1 MKKLFFLCAFLFM
14 SMQIQ
19 AQMCIVVIADPVD
32 VSEDNCYNGTD
43 RVIITID
50 PYGGQSYTCIPKS
63 GINGGLSALN
73 SHLNSIIAEGYKIT
87 HYIGSAGSS
96 SSASASSSIDKKKSL
111 FAAAKQTAA
120 DKLIAVG
127 DRVLFD
133 YDSATLDS
141 SAKILLDAQSRFL
154 RANTDLNFIIEGHC
168 DERGTREYN
177 LALGEQRATAVRDY
191 LVIQGIDPDRIKV
204 ISYGKEKPAVV
215 GSNTMA
221 WSKNRRAVTIIE

>member
-1 MKKLFFLCAFLFM
+1 MNKK
-14 SMQIQ
+14 I
-19 AQMCIVVIADPVD
+19 IALIGAVAL
-32 VSEDNCYNGTD
+32 
-43 RVIITID
+43 
-50 PYGGQSYTCIPKS
+50 
-63 GINGGLSALN
+63 LSACETA
-73 SHLNSIIAEGYKIT
+73 SQKVVT
-87 HYIGSAGSS
+87 GSA
-96 SSASASSSIDKKKSL
+96 ASSSGFTSSSTSSSVDKKTSSVDKKKSL
-111 FAAAKQTAA
+111 FAQAKQTAA

-133 YDSATLDS
+133 YDSAKLDS

-154 RANTDLNFIIEGHC
+154 RANTDLNFIVEGHC

-215 GSNTMA
+215 GSNGMA
-221 WSKNRRAVTIIE
+221 WSKNRRAVTVID

>member
-1 MKKLFFLCAFLFM
+1 MKNKIL
-14 SMQIQ
+14 
-19 AQMCIVVIADPVD
+19 IATAI
-32 VSEDNCYNGTD
+32 S
-43 RVIITID
+43 
-50 PYGGQSYTCIPKS
+50 SLLL
-63 GINGGLSALN
+63 LSACETA
-73 SHLNSIIAEGYKIT
+73 SQKVVSGT
-87 HYIGSAGSS
+87 SASGS
-96 SSASASSSIDKKKSL
+96 SSASSSVDKKKSL
-111 FAAAKQTAA
+111 FAAAKQTKA

-133 YDSATLDS
+133 YDSAKLDS

-221 WSKNRRAVTIIE
+221 WSKNRRAVTIID

>member
-1 MKKLFFLCAFLFM
+1 MNKK
-14 SMQIQ
+14 I
-19 AQMCIVVIADPVD
+19 IAIIAA
-32 VSEDNCYNGTD
+32 VSL
-43 RVIITID
+43 
-50 PYGGQSYTCIPKS
+50 
-63 GINGGLSALN
+63 LSACETA
-73 SHLNSIIAEGYKIT
+73 SQKVVTSGT
-87 HYIGSAGSS
+87 TSTSG
-96 SSASASSSIDKKKSL
+96 SASASSSVDQKKSL
-111 FAAAKQTAA
+111 FAASKQTAA

-133 YDSATLDS
+133 YDSAKLDS

-221 WSKNRRAVTIIE
+221 WSKNRRAVTIID

>member
-1 MKKLFFLCAFLFM
+1 MNKK
-14 SMQIQ
+14 I
-19 AQMCIVVIADPVD
+19 IA
-32 VSEDNCYNGTD
+32 
-43 RVIITID
+43 IIGAI
-50 PYGGQSYTCIPKS
+50 SL
-63 GINGGLSALN
+63 LSACETA
-73 SHLNSIIAEGYKIT
+73 SQKVVSGT
-87 HYIGSAGSS
+87 SASGSS
-96 SSASASSSIDKKKSL
+96 SSSSSSKSL
-111 FAAAKQTAA
+111 FATAKQTKA

-133 YDSATLDS
+133 YDSAKLDS

-154 RANTDLNFIIEGHC
+154 RANTDLNFIIEGHA

-191 LVIQGIDPDRIKV
+191 LVIQGIDSDRIKV

-221 WSKNRRAVTIIE
+221 WSKNRRAVTIID

>member
-1 MKKLFFLCAFLFM
+1 MKNKIL
-14 SMQIQ
+14 
-19 AQMCIVVIADPVD
+19 
-32 VSEDNCYNGTD
+32 
-43 RVIITID
+43 IITAV
-50 PYGGQSYTCIPKS
+50 SS
-63 GINGGLSALN
+63 LFLLSACETA
-73 SHLNSIIAEGYKIT
+73 SQKVVSGT
-87 HYIGSAGSS
+87 SSSGSS
-96 SSASASSSIDKKKSL
+96 STSASTKSVDKKKSL

-133 YDSATLDS
+133 YDSAKLSS
-141 SAKILLDAQSRFL
+141 SAKILLDGQSRFL

-215 GSNTMA
+215 GSNNMA
-221 WSKNRRAVTIIE
+221 WSKNRRAVTIID

>member
-1 MKKLFFLCAFLFM
+1 MKNKIL
-14 SMQIQ
+14 
-19 AQMCIVVIADPVD
+19 IATAI
-32 VSEDNCYNGTD
+32 SS
-43 RVIITID
+43 ILL
-50 PYGGQSYTCIPKS
+50 
-63 GINGGLSALN
+63 LSACETA
-73 SHLNSIIAEGYKIT
+73 SQKVVSGTSAS
-87 HYIGSAGSS
+87 GSAG
-96 SSASASSSIDKKKSL
+96 SASASSSVDKKKSL

-133 YDSATLDS
+133 YDSASLDS

-221 WSKNRRAVTIIE
+221 WSCLLYTSDAADEL

>member
-1 MKKLFFLCAFLFM
+1 MKNKILIATAISSLLF
-14 SMQIQ
+14 
-19 AQMCIVVIADPVD
+19 
-32 VSEDNCYNGTD
+32 
-43 RVIITID
+43 
-50 PYGGQSYTCIPKS
+50 
-63 GINGGLSALN
+63 LSACETA
-73 SHLNSIIAEGYKIT
+73 SQKVVS
-87 HYIGSAGSS
+87 GSS
-96 SSASASSSIDKKKSL
+96 ASGSASASSSSKSL
-111 FAAAKQTAA
+111 FASAKQTKA

-133 YDSATLDS
+133 YDSAKLDS

-191 LVIQGIDPDRIKV
+191 LVIQGIDSDRIKV

-221 WSKNRRAVTIIE
+221 WSKNRRAVTIID

>member
-1 MKKLFFLCAFLFM
+1 MCKTLIRDSLKEFGMNKKLLAML
-14 SMQIQ
+14 
-19 AQMCIVVIADPVD
+19 
-32 VSEDNCYNGTD
+32 GT
-43 RVIITID
+43 VAL
-50 PYGGQSYTCIPKS
+50 
-63 GINGGLSALN
+63 LSACETA
-73 SHLNSIIAEGYKIT
+73 SQKVVSGTAAT
-87 HYIGSAGSS
+87 SS
-96 SSASASSSIDKKKSL
+96 SSGSTSGSTSGSASSSVDKKQSL
-111 FAAAKQTAA
+111 FAQAKQTAA

-133 YDSATLDS
+133 YDSAELDS

-154 RANTDLNFIIEGHC
+154 RVNSDLNFIIEGHC

-215 GSNTMA
+215 GSNNMA
-221 WSKNRRAVTIIE
+221 WSKNRRAVTVIE

>member
-1 MKKLFFLCAFLFM
+1 MKNKILIATAISSLLF
-14 SMQIQ
+14 
-19 AQMCIVVIADPVD
+19 
-32 VSEDNCYNGTD
+32 
-43 RVIITID
+43 
-50 PYGGQSYTCIPKS
+50 
-63 GINGGLSALN
+63 LSACETA
-73 SHLNSIIAEGYKIT
+73 SQKVVS
-87 HYIGSAGSS
+87 GSS
-96 SSASASSSIDKKKSL
+96 ASGSASSSSKSL
-111 FAAAKQTAA
+111 FASAKQTKA

-133 YDSATLDS
+133 YDSAKLDS

-154 RANTDLNFIIEGHC
+154 RANTDLNFIIEGHA

-221 WSKNRRAVTIIE
+221 WSKNRRAVTIID

>member
-1 MKKLFFLCAFLFM
+1 MNKK
-14 SMQIQ
+14 I
-19 AQMCIVVIADPVD
+19 IA
-32 VSEDNCYNGTD
+32 
-43 RVIITID
+43 IIGAI
-50 PYGGQSYTCIPKS
+50 SL
-63 GINGGLSALN
+63 LSACETA
-73 SHLNSIIAEGYKIT
+73 SQKVVS
-87 HYIGSAGSS
+87 GSS
-96 SSASASSSIDKKKSL
+96 ASGSASASSSSKSL
-111 FAAAKQTAA
+111 FASAKQTKA

-133 YDSATLDS
+133 YDSSKLDS

-154 RANTDLNFIIEGHC
+154 RANTDLNFIIEGHA

-191 LVIQGIDPDRIKV
+191 LVIQGIDSDRIKV

-221 WSKNRRAVTIIE
+221 WSKNRRAVTIID

>member
-1 MKKLFFLCAFLFM
+1 MNKN
-14 SMQIQ
+14 I
-19 AQMCIVVIADPVD
+19 IAIIGA
-32 VSEDNCYNGTD
+32 VSL
-43 RVIITID
+43 
-50 PYGGQSYTCIPKS
+50 
-63 GINGGLSALN
+63 LSACETA
-73 SHLNSIIAEGYKIT
+73 SQKVVSGT
-87 HYIGSAGSS
+87 SASGS
-96 SSASASSSIDKKKSL
+96 SSASSSAKSSVDKKKSL
-111 FAAAKQTAA
+111 FAAAKQTVA

-133 YDSATLDS
+133 YDSAKLDS
-141 SAKILLDAQSRFL
+141 SAKILLDGQSRFL
-154 RANTDLNFIIEGHC
+154 RANTDLNFIVEGHC

-221 WSKNRRAVTIIE
+221 WSKNRRAVTIID